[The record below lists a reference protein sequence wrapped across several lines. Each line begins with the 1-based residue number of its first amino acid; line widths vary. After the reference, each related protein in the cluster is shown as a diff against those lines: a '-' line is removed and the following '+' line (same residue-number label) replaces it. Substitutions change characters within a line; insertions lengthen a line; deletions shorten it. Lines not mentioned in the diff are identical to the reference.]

1 MGVTITPQFLKHSVS
16 TWELQSTSHKMKT
29 ILSILVIST
38 AVRGA
43 PAPQDFPDASE
54 VELVPVVNNEGVDY
68 DGEEPLVIVV
78 RPSSFLPNIPG
89 GFGGF
94 GGFPGFGE
102 LPRLPASFGGFGDV
116 AELPT
121 ISLSDI
127 FGPTNEQP
135 LLPANN
141 GCGLICKVF
150 KTLEGQLGVMQGEI
164 DGLKTELHN
173 KEVADGTYDNHT
185 TTFDENVLADGS
197 IMGTNKTTIHDTDEN
212 GNGFFFQSSVHHVIQ
227 ENEDEAEDV
236 EDNVEKEEND
246 NVEVVTEDVLIGEA
260 DSEAVEEGGN
270 ISELEIPDPS
280 ENEIDQKFPTLDVTD
295 IDDGLLE

>member
-1 MGVTITPQFLKHSVS
+1 VMSKQLLT
-16 TWELQSTSHKMKT
+16 TSHKMRT
-29 ILSILVIST
+29 ILAILTTSA
-38 AVRGA
+38 AVLGA
-43 PAPQDFPDASE
+43 PRPQDIPDLSE

-68 DGEEPLVIVV
+68 DEEEPVVIVV

-116 AELPT
+116 AEVPT

-127 FGPTNEQP
+127 FGSTNEQP
-135 LLPANN
+135 LLPGKN

-164 DGLKTELHN
+164 DGLKTQLHN
-173 KEVADGTYDNHT
+173 KEVVEGTYDNHT
-185 TTFDENVLADGS
+185 TTFDEKVLPDGS
-197 IMGTNKTTIHDTDEN
+197 ILRTNKTTIHDTDEN
-212 GNGFFFQSSVHHVIQ
+212 GNGFFFQSSIHHVLQ
-227 ENEDEAEDV
+227 ESDEES
-236 EDNVEKEEND
+236 KQEEEII
-246 NVEVVTEDVLIGEA
+246 EVVTEKAETEEVVTEEVVIGEA
-260 DSEAVEEGGN
+260 SLDSEADQEVVDL
-270 ISELEIPDPS
+270 SEIAIADPS
-280 ENEIDQKFPTLDVTD
+280 ENEIDQKYPTLDVTD

>member
-1 MGVTITPQFLKHSVS
+1 
-16 TWELQSTSHKMKT
+16 MKT
-29 ILSILVIST
+29 ILALLAACGMVL
-38 AVRGA
+38 GA
-43 PAPQDFPDASE
+43 PAPQDIPDPSE
-54 VELVPVVNNEGVDY
+54 VELVPVVDNEGVDY
-68 DGEEPLVIVV
+68 EGEEPVIIVV
-78 RPSSFLPNIPG
+78 RPSSFIPNLPEA
-89 GFGGF
+89 FGGF
-94 GGFPGFGE
+94 GGFPGFGQ
-102 LPRLPASFGGFGDV
+102 LPRLSPSFGGFGDDIPEV
-116 AELPT
+116 PT

-127 FGPTNEQP
+127 FGKTNEQP

-173 KEVADGTYDNHT
+173 KEEGQGNYDNHT
-185 TTFDENVLADGS
+185 VTFDEKVLPDGS
-197 IMGTNKTTIHDTDEN
+197 ILRTNKTTIHDTDEN

-227 ENEDEAEDV
+227 ENEPKDV
-236 EDNVEKEEND
+236 EDNVEKEEDD

>member
-1 MGVTITPQFLKHSVS
+1 
-16 TWELQSTSHKMKT
+16 MKT
-29 ILSILVIST
+29 VLSLLATCALVL
-38 AVRGA
+38 GA
-43 PAPQDFPDASE
+43 PAPQDTPDPSE
-54 VELVPVVNNEGVDY
+54 VELVPVVDNEGVDY
-68 DGEEPLVIVV
+68 EGEEPVIIVV
-78 RPSSFLPNIPG
+78 RPSSFIPNLPEA
-89 GFGGF
+89 FGGF
-94 GGFPGFGE
+94 GGFPGFGQ
-102 LPRLPASFGGFGDV
+102 LPRLPPSFGGFGDDIPEV
-116 AELPT
+116 PT

-127 FGPTNEQP
+127 FGKTNEQP

-164 DGLKTELHN
+164 DGLKTELNN
-173 KEVADGTYDNHT
+173 KEEGQGNYDNHT
-185 TTFDENVLADGS
+185 VTFDEKVLPDGS
-197 IMGTNKTTIHDTDEN
+197 ILRTNKTTIHDTDEN

-227 ENEDEAEDV
+227 ENEDELKDDE
-236 EDNVEKEEND
+236 ENVEKEEND
-246 NVEVVTEDVLIGEA
+246 DVEVVTEDVLIGEA